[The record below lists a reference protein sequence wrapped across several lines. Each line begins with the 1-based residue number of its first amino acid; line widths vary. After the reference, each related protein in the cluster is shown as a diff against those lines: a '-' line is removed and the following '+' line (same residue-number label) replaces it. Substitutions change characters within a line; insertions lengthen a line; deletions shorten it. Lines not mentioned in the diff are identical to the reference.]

1 MMTRLLVSLL
11 FAAGL
16 GTAQNF
22 FPIKDVR
29 PGMHGVGR
37 SVFQGERI
45 EEFQVEVLGV
55 VEDLAPHQTIVIAR
69 LSGGP
74 LAETGVL

>member
-1 MMTRLLVSLL
+1 MMTRLFVSML
-11 FAAGL
+11 AMAGL
-16 GTAQNF
+16 ATAQNF

-45 EEFQVEVLGV
+45 EEFQVEILGV
-55 VEDLAPHQTIVIAR
+55 VDDLAPHQTIVIAR
-69 LSGGP
+69 
-74 LAETGVL
+74 